1 MSFPALPYELVS
13 HIASFL
19 DPSPFFSAHE
29 APSITRA
36 RRVAGRALALVSR
49 NAVLP
54 GREMIWRRVVV
65 GMHRNPEMLDRLLG
79 SEEDSA
85 PTELVRE
92 LVFLAGPKTARTAL
106 ERELGKL
113 LPRFGRLELLSL
125 AATPSV
131 LERLLSSVA
140 GDGREAAE
148 RVRYLELHSSL
159 GSSPSYPAALLAAL
173 PHFVSAQTLTL
184 DLRLPSDT
192 TLPQIPSS
200 PAPLALRPH
209 TLSLTIDDLDS
220 YPPCAAFIAH
230 LLPLIS
236 VPHLSTFSLFSAY
249 APPSLFSSLRSASG
263 LASLT
268 LSLSV
273 GPLATRMPDLV
284 ALLPFLGEL
293 RRLKFLVQPITS
305 APLILSPSHALQ
317 PALLAALPAALE
329 EFELDIDFCAPAG
342 QLAADVREL
351 LDSRLEDGRL
361 QSWMSVEWE
370 EGMAMR
376 RAVGLV
382 RVVRDGRAQWSMMDG
397 EEEEG
402 ED

>member
-125 AATPSV
+125 AATP
-131 LERLLSSVA
+131 
-140 GDGREAAE
+140 
-148 RVRYLELHSSL
+148 
-159 GSSPSYPAALLAAL
+159 
-173 PHFVSAQTLTL
+173 
-184 DLRLPSDT
+184 
-192 TLPQIPSS
+192 
-200 PAPLALRPH
+200 
-209 TLSLTIDDLDS
+209 
-220 YPPCAAFIAH
+220 
-230 LLPLIS
+230 
-236 VPHLSTFSLFSAY
+236 
-249 APPSLFSSLRSASG
+249 G